1 MTLEEEIFYPYCLFR
16 NELHLERLQKSVQ
29 SFGAIIA
36 LQQAKCVFFQH

>member
-36 LQQAKCVFFQH
+36 FQQAKCVFFQH